1 MTVRAA
7 LIATLLL
14 ALAGGCSSSGE
25 ERAAADPTRQESV
38 VPVPP
43 ASAPPSPPEAPKS
56 QPPRPA
62 KVKDLPP
69 DKILSSVE
77 TDHVL
82 QAKLPDE
89 QPLPAPVQPPYQP
102 LDLPASGQGS
112 PIAPFPQEVTNYMVE
127 RDSCDHFRGEEPYDA
142 DRRAY
147 LAENIAEL
155 CTGTDGRLAAL
166 RMRYANDSAVLAA
179 LSGYEAR
186 IESGSGSGKY
196 IGK

>member
-1 MTVRAA
+1 MTVRAT
-7 LIATLLL
+7 LIAMLLL
-14 ALAGGCSSSGE
+14 AFAGGCSSSGE
-25 ERAAADPTRQESV
+25 ERGADDRTGQESALSTASAS
-38 VPVPP
+38 VPP
-43 ASAPPSPPEAPKS
+43 PLPDAPEPP
-56 QPPRPA
+56 PPLPA

-69 DKILSSVE
+69 DKVLSSME
-77 TDHVL
+77 TEHAL
-82 QAKLPDE
+82 QAKEPDE
-89 QPLPAPVQPPYQP
+89 RPLSDFARPPYRP
-102 LDLPASGQGS
+102 VDLPASGTSAQV
-112 PIAPFPQEVTNYMVE
+112 APFPQEVTNYMVE

-166 RMRYANDSAVLAA
+166 RMRYADDPTVLAA
-179 LSGYEAR
+179 LSGYEDR